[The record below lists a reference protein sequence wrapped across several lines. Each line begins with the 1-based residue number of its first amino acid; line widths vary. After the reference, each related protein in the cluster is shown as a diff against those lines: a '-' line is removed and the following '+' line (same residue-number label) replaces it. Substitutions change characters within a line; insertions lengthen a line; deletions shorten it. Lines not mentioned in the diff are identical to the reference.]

1 MVEIWECSRTRD
13 DQLADAYRIAQEG
26 GHSPRGMTGKGRTL
40 RYVRPTLWPELEE
53 LQTCYARP

>member
-1 MVEIWECSRTRD
+1 MTIEQLHS
-13 DQLADAYRIAQEG
+13 QLADAYRIAQEG